1 MTEPRSS
8 WAEAV
13 VLDPLKSPIL
23 RLSLRLEPLKLEP
36 LRGGALG
43 IALSL
48 IGLGWAGHA
57 IAQTAPATLPLDGP
71 TEGLEQDYPDPD
83 LLEQP
88 REAEHGPEAEDFAG
102 SAAAARP
109 VALTLAD
116 TILLTLTGN
125 RTLQN
130 NQLERIVQRQELRE
144 AEQAFDPR
152 LTPTLGASV
161 TRRLSAGG
169 PELIDPVTGEI
180 LFRDSAVR
188 RESRALL
195 EAAVNTRQ
203 GTAIRVGADPINGD
217 RLLNVEVVQ
226 PLLRGFGTAVN
237 EAPVNQARLGE
248 TLNQLEL
255 QATVID
261 LITQST
267 LGYTSLISAQT
278 QVDIQSQALER
289 RQQQLEIL
297 RALVAAG
304 RRAEIDLFDTERSVA
319 DAERSLVEAQNAL
332 NQANNNLLNLI
343 GTDQNLR
350 FVASPETVDRLFVEA
365 LDRVSEYDRDR
376 LVATALAQRPDYR
389 QAQIVR
395 QQLELGQILAEDALR
410 WQVNAVAGGSVGN
423 LSTTT
428 LGLVA
433 TRTFNEPQLD
443 TNRVR
448 SQISLQQQDNTL
460 AQQQEQIRNDVAAR
474 LADVQATQLQVEAAE
489 RATLSARRQL
499 EADQEQY
506 RLGRGQV
513 SLFEI
518 INREEALVAAQ
529 TNELEA
535 RVALL
540 NSIAELERTVGITL
554 DRWAAE
560 LDVSP
565 FVVEGE
571 E

>member
-1 MTEPRSS
+1 M
-8 WAEAV
+8 
-13 VLDPLKSPIL
+13 
-23 RLSLRLEPLKLEP
+23 
-36 LRGGALG
+36 
-43 IALSL
+43 
-48 IGLGWAGHA
+48 
-57 IAQTAPATLPLDGP
+57 
-71 TEGLEQDYPDPD
+71 
-83 LLEQP
+83 
-88 REAEHGPEAEDFAG
+88 
-102 SAAAARP
+102 
-109 VALTLAD
+109 
-116 TILLTLTGN
+116 
-125 RTLQN
+125 
-130 NQLERIVQRQELRE
+130 
-144 AEQAFDPR
+144 
-152 LTPTLGASV
+152 
-161 TRRLSAGG
+161 
-169 PELIDPVTGEI
+169 
-180 LFRDSAVR
+180 
-188 RESRALL
+188 
-195 EAAVNTRQ
+195 
-203 GTAIRVGADPINGD
+203 
-217 RLLNVEVVQ
+217 
-226 PLLRGFGTAVN
+226 
-237 EAPVNQARLGE
+237 
-248 TLNQLEL
+248 
-255 QATVID
+255 
-261 LITQST
+261 
-267 LGYTSLISAQT
+267 
-278 QVDIQSQALER
+278 
-289 RQQQLEIL
+289 
-297 RALVAAG
+297 
-304 RRAEIDLFDTERSVA
+304 
-319 DAERSLVEAQNAL
+319 EAQNAL

>member
-1 MTEPRSS
+1 MVNR
-8 WAEAV
+8 ANR
-13 VLDPLKSPIL
+13 L
-23 RLSLRLEPLKLEP
+23 RGRP
-36 LRGGALG
+36 LRWGSWGLVWA
-43 IALSL
+43 S
-48 IGLGWAGHA
+48 LGWAGAA
-57 IAQTAPATLPLDGP
+57 IAQTTTAQSLPLNTPMGLPSPERSTPARPEPSERPEEPTEAPA
-71 TEGLEQDYPDPD
+71 
-83 LLEQP
+83 
-88 REAEHGPEAEDFAG
+88 
-102 SAAAARP
+102 ARQA
-109 VALTLAD
+109 VALTLID
-116 TILLTLTGN
+116 LIDLTLAGN

-130 NQLERIVQRQELRE
+130 SLLGRIVQRQELRE

-152 LTPTLGASV
+152 LTPTLEASV
-161 TRRLSAGG
+161 TRRLSSDG
-169 PELIDPVTGEI
+169 PEVIDPITGEI
-180 LFRDSAVR
+180 LFRDSVVR

-203 GTAIRVGADPINGD
+203 GTAIRVGVDPINGD
-217 RLLNVEVVQ
+217 RLLNVQVTQ

-237 EAPVNQARLGE
+237 EAPVNQARLAE
-248 TLNQLEL
+248 TVNQLEL
-255 QATVID
+255 QTTVID

-267 LGYTSLISAQT
+267 LGYTSLINAQT

-289 RQQQLEIL
+289 RRQQLEIL

-332 NQANNNLLNLI
+332 NQANNDLLNLI

-350 FVASPETVDRLFVEA
+350 FEASPETVDRLFGEA
-365 LDRVSEYDRDR
+365 LARVSGYDRDQ
-376 LVATALAQRPDYR
+376 LVTTALAQRPDYR
-389 QAQIVR
+389 QAQLVR
-395 QQLELGQILAEDALR
+395 QQLELGQILANDALR
-410 WQVNAVAGGSVGN
+410 WQVNAVAGSNVGD

-433 TRTFNEPQLD
+433 TRTFDEPQLE

-474 LADVQATQLQVEAAE
+474 LADVQATRLQVEAAE

-499 EADQEQY
+499 DADQEQF
-506 RLGRGQV
+506 RLGRGEV

-535 RVALL
+535 RVAFL

-554 DRWAAE
+554 DRWAEALE
-560 LDVSP
+560 GAP
-565 FVVEGE
+565 FEVDGE